1 MILQDI
7 DITLLNKNNI
17 LRTIVGKRITDKI
30 FDSNISLTELKRY
43 TKNLEEI
50 PNIKL
55 IKNNYISKV
64 FKKGNE
70 SFIEQ
75 NNELSYYITDIQ
87 FSIVKDNY
95 LIINETIQKDIYIIP
110 SINEYDSCLTFEN
123 LDINVGS
130 YFIFKIKKN
139 YENNKYSLEFII
151 NKPNDIIK
159 INDIIKK
166 ILL

>member
-1 MILQDI
+1 MLLKNF

-17 LRTIVGKRITDKI
+17 LKIVVGKKITDEI
-30 FDSNISLTELKRY
+30 FDSNISLTDLKKY

-55 IKNNYISKV
+55 IKNNYVSKV
-64 FKKGNE
+64 FTKGNE

-75 NNELSYYITDIQ
+75 DNELSYYITDIPY
-87 FSIVKDNY
+87 SLTKDDC
-95 LIINETIQKDIYIIP
+95 LIMNQTILKDIYIPP
-110 SINEYDSCLTFEN
+110 SITEYDSYLNYEN
-123 LDINVGS
+123 VDINVGS

-139 YENNKYSLEFII
+139 LNNKKYSLEFLI
-151 NKPNDIIK
+151 NKPNDINK